1 MEIGR
6 LGKNLISFARGEP
19 TRQSLNLLISDVIM
33 DFLTIIGFILGAGA
47 VYTVMHHGGIVS
59 LLYSPISALLV
70 FGGTFAST
78 LISVPY
84 SQLKQALKASTFI
97 FFPKKYRQQPEVII
111 STMLMLC
118 EKSKRSGIDSLQDD
132 IQKIDDRFLMDGL
145 QMLIDGLPADLIRD
159 NLETE
164 IVFIRRRHNANSSV
178 FRTMGTYAP
187 IFGLLGTLIG
197 VVQVLKNL
205 ADPKTMGASMAIA
218 VTTTFYGIFST
229 NFIFLPIASKL
240 NALSEAEIL
249 SKEVVIEGILSIQSG
264 DIPLI
269 LRKKLES
276 YLAYRVRKR

>member
-1 MEIGR
+1 
-6 LGKNLISFARGEP
+6 
-19 TRQSLNLLISDVIM
+19 M
-33 DFLTIIGFILGAGA
+33 DFLTVIGLLLGAGS
-47 VYTVMHHGGIVS
+47 VYFVMHQGGIVN
-59 LLYSPISALLV
+59 LLFSPISAVLV

-78 LISVPY
+78 LISVPW
-84 SQLKQALKASTFI
+84 SQLKQALKASSFI
-97 FFPKKYRQQPEVII
+97 LFPKKYRQQPEVII
-111 STMLMLC
+111 NTMLRLC
-118 EKSKRSGIDSLQDD
+118 EKSKRGGIDSLQDD
-132 IQKIDDRFLMDGL
+132 IQKIDDRFLTEGL

-164 IVFIRRRHNANSSV
+164 IVFIRRRHTANSSV

-229 NFIFLPIASKL
+229 NFIFLPVASKL

-249 SKEVVIEGILSIQSG
+249 SKEVMIEGILAIQAG

-276 YLAYRVRKR
+276 YLAYRVRK

>member
-1 MEIGR
+1 
-6 LGKNLISFARGEP
+6 
-19 TRQSLNLLISDVIM
+19 M
-33 DFLTIIGFILGAGA
+33 DILTILGLLLGFGA
-47 VYTVMHHGGIVS
+47 VYTVMYLGGILH
-59 LLYSPISALLV
+59 LLYNPVAALLV

-78 LISVPY
+78 LISVPW

-97 FFPKKYRQQPEVII
+97 LFPRRYRQQPEVII
-111 STMLMLC
+111 NTLLQLC
-118 EKSKRSGIDSLQDD
+118 EKAKRNGIDSLQED
-132 IQKIDDRFLMDGL
+132 IPKMNDRFLSDGI

-164 IVFIRRRHNANSSV
+164 IVFIRRRHNANSAV
-178 FRTMGTYAP
+178 FRTMGTFAP

-240 NALSEAEIL
+240 NALSEMEIL
-249 SKEVVIEGILSIQSG
+249 SKEVMIEGILAIQSG

-269 LRKKLES
+269 LRRKLES
-276 YLAYRVRKR
+276 YLAHRARKK

>member
-1 MEIGR
+1 
-6 LGKNLISFARGEP
+6 
-19 TRQSLNLLISDVIM
+19 M
-33 DFLTIIGFILGAGA
+33 DILTVIGFLLGTSA
-47 VYTVMHHGGIVS
+47 VYIVMYQGGIVE

-78 LISVPY
+78 LISVPWP
-84 SQLKQALKASTFI
+84 QLKQSMRASTFI
-97 FFPKKYRQQPEVII
+97 FFPKKHREQPEVII
-111 STMLMLC
+111 NTMLMLC
-118 EKSKRSGIDSLQDD
+118 EKAKRSGIDSLQDD
-132 IQKIDDRFLMDGL
+132 IQKLDDRFLTEGL
-145 QMLIDGLPADLIRD
+145 QMLIDGLPADMIRD

-178 FRTMGTYAP
+178 FKTMGTYAP
-187 IFGLLGTLIG
+187 VFGLLGTLIG

-240 NALSEAEIL
+240 NALSENEIL
-249 SKEVVIEGILSIQSG
+249 SKEVMIEGVLAIQAG

>member
-1 MEIGR
+1 
-6 LGKNLISFARGEP
+6 
-19 TRQSLNLLISDVIM
+19 M
-33 DFLTIIGFILGAGA
+33 DILTVIGFILGAGA
-47 VYTVMHHGGIVS
+47 VYIVMYEGGIVE
-59 LLYSPISALLV
+59 LLYSPLSGLLV

-78 LISVPY
+78 LISVPW
-84 SQLKQALKASTFI
+84 SQLRQALRASTFI
-97 FFPKKYRQQPEVII
+97 FFPKKYRQQPEVVIN
-111 STMLMLC
+111 TMLMLC

-132 IQKIDDRFLMDGL
+132 IQKMDDRFLTDGL
-145 QMLIDGLPADLIRD
+145 QMLIDGLPSDLIRD

-178 FRTMGTYAP
+178 FKTMGTYAP
-187 IFGLLGTLIG
+187 VFGLLGTLIG

-240 NALSEAEIL
+240 NALSENEIL
-249 SKEVVIEGILSIQSG
+249 LKEVMIEGILAIQAG